1 MKKFRSFIILIAVI
15 LVCVGSVWL
24 TLKATAEYPSFSDIA
39 VTYPVN
45 QVDGFELTIEKP
57 SFSPFTGYTIR
68 WKVTADSEDVYRF
81 VQDGEAPN
89 TFEYLEYNIGGQ
101 WHRLNYVQDNFS
113 STTIEFA
120 LGGEEGSGLDGSI
133 VQKYANYGTRLTP
146 GLYRVVLE
154 MRVADG
160 APHYLAAEFEVK

>member
-1 MKKFRSFIILIAVI
+1 M
-15 LVCVGSVWL
+15 
-24 TLKATAEYPSFSDIA
+24 
-39 VTYPVN
+39 
-45 QVDGFELTIEKP
+45 
-57 SFSPFTGYTIR
+57 
-68 WKVTADSEDVYRF
+68 TADSEDVYRF
-81 VQDGEAPN
+81 VQDGEATN

-154 MRVADG
+154 MRAADG

>member
-15 LVCVGSVWL
+15 LVCAGSVWL
-24 TLKATAEYPSFSDIA
+24 TLKASAEYPSFSDIA

-68 WKVTADSEDVYRF
+68 WKVTADSKDVYRF

-154 MRVADG
+154 MRAADG

>member
-1 MKKFRSFIILIAVI
+1 M
-15 LVCVGSVWL
+15 
-24 TLKATAEYPSFSDIA
+24 
-39 VTYPVN
+39 
-45 QVDGFELTIEKP
+45 
-57 SFSPFTGYTIR
+57 
-68 WKVTADSEDVYRF
+68 
-81 VQDGEAPN
+81 
-89 TFEYLEYNIGGQ
+89 
-101 WHRLNYVQDNFS
+101 QDNFS

-154 MRVADG
+154 MRTADG

>member
-1 MKKFRSFIILIAVI
+1 MIAVI
-15 LVCVGSVWL
+15 LLCVGSVWL

-68 WKVTADSEDVYRF
+68 WKVTADSEDMYRF
-81 VQDGEAPN
+81 VQNGEAPN

-101 WHRLNYVQDNFS
+101 WHRLNYVQDNLPVWLDTAQEKLWTEKVS
-113 STTIEFA
+113 LAEDPTILPEDNILPDALYGGHEAAERMERAMVQPLLHA
-120 LGGEEGSGLDGSI
+120 LG
-133 VQKYANYGTRLTP
+133 
-146 GLYRVVLE
+146 LE
-154 MRVADG
+154 
-160 APHYLAAEFEVK
+160 K

>member
-15 LVCVGSVWL
+15 LVCAGGVWL
-24 TLKATAEYPSFSDIA
+24 TLKSTAEYPSSSDVA
-39 VTYPVN
+39 VTYQVN

-68 WKVTADSEDVYRF
+68 WKVAADSEDVYYF

-89 TFEYLEYNIGGQ
+89 TFEYLECNVGGQ
-101 WHRLNYVQDNFS
+101 WHRLNYVQNNFS
-113 STTIEFA
+113 FTTIEFA
-120 LGGEEGSGLDGSI
+120 LGGDEGVSLDGSV
-133 VQKYANYGTRLTP
+133 VQKYSNYGTRLTS

-154 MRVADG
+154 MRAADG
-160 APHYLAAEFEVK
+160 ASHYLAAEFEVK

>member
-15 LVCVGSVWL
+15 LVCAGSVWL

-81 VQDGEAPN
+81 VQDGEATN

-101 WHRLNYVQDNFS
+101 
-113 STTIEFA
+113 
-120 LGGEEGSGLDGSI
+120 
-133 VQKYANYGTRLTP
+133 
-146 GLYRVVLE
+146 
-154 MRVADG
+154 
-160 APHYLAAEFEVK
+160 